1 MINTQLIIHSFLL
14 QILKKAAGDEKSSD
28 PILKKLRSY
37 TIGKWIVDNYSCGVN
52 YNLPLSDI
60 YTRINS
66 WSRFSEVK
74 RLRIPAR
81 RATFWVVVVP
91 RWLWTVCTNAARTT
105 LTIIR
110 YPLYVE
116 SALSRM
122 SSLGTYIPQLTRKMN
137 TRPSSYAHTD
147 GRINFEASCPD
158 VVSFVHHLLDVFHK
172 LP

>member
-1 MINTQLIIHSFLL
+1 MRIIL
-14 QILKKAAGDEKSSD
+14 
-28 PILKKLRSY
+28 
-37 TIGKWIVDNYSCGVN
+37 GVN
-52 YNLPLSDI
+52 YNLPLSEI
-60 YTRINS
+60 HTRINS

-91 RWLWTVCTNAARTT
+91 RWLWTVCTNADRTT
-105 LTIIR
+105 LTVIR

-137 TRPSSYAHTD
+137 TSSNSYAHTD
-147 GRINFEASCPD
+147 GRIHFKTSWQTSLVHQIVILSKNFKNS
-158 VVSFVHHLLDVFHK
+158 VKTLNHTLLRVKLCIFWALRQRNGK
-172 LP
+172 LPVWKFWKKMVTKIWF